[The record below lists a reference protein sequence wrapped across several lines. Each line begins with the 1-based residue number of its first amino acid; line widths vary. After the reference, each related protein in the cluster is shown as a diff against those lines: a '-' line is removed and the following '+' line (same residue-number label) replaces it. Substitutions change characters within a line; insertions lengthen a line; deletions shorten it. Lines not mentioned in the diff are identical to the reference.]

1 MRVAQPIRLNDPVA
15 VSEEANE
22 QARADWLALLRTMQ
36 KVLDDLRQQLQGAAV
51 ALAYANPFAP
61 GN

>member
-22 QARADWLALLRTMQ
+22 QAHADWLALLHTRMQ
-36 KVLDDLRQQLQGAAV
+36 KVLDDL
-51 ALAYANPFAP
+51 
-61 GN
+61 